1 MLQGPIR
8 CTGRYF
14 QSDPDESVDCI
25 CATPPDPLVATPRS
39 LGFFMHVI
47 APWTDRPFWEPSPC
61 PSVQPS
67 AGTPR
72 PETLAYRNVR
82 ALPVASP

>member
-25 CATPPDPLVATPRS
+25 CAIPPDPLVATPRS
-39 LGFFMHVI
+39 LGFFVTAI
-47 APWTDRPFWEPSPC
+47 LCPFLIFAERGCGGDDRGDWM
-61 PSVQPS
+61 
-67 AGTPR
+67 
-72 PETLAYRNVR
+72 
-82 ALPVASP
+82 